1 MKNQIITQKKENNML
16 IIPIIPK
23 EELDGFEVKL
33 DSLTPEMGFYLI
45 NVFNSMS
52 AKSLTPSDIA
62 FDIYVTRSDNTPLIR
77 LFACSVI
84 QNIVTSERYCNIMV
98 NNNRYVDLHGIDF
111 DPSNANALQ
120 KNFTT
125 VYLTSTAPSS
135 TGKKFMFGGLQISTT
150 GNFDPSMEESWGL
163 ECINIEILR

>member
-1 MKNQIITQKKENNML
+1 MI
-16 IIPIIPK
+16 IIPIMPK
-23 EELDGFEVKL
+23 DELDGFEVKF
-33 DSLTPEMGFYLI
+33 SAITKEMAFYLA

-84 QNIVTSERYCNIMV
+84 QSIVASERYCNIMV
-98 NNNRYVDLHGIDF
+98 SDNKYVDLHGINF
-111 DPSNANALQ
+111 NPGNANALQ
-120 KNFTT
+120 RNFTT
-125 VYLTSTAPSS
+125 VYLNSTAPSS

-150 GNFDPSMEESWGL
+150 GIFNPSVEESWGL
-163 ECINIEILR
+163 KCINIEIIKIIK

>member
-1 MKNQIITQKKENNML
+1 ML

-23 EELDGFEVKL
+23 EELEGFEVKL
-33 DSLTPEMGFYLI
+33 DSLTPEMGYYLL
-45 NVFNSMS
+45 NVFSSMS

-98 NNNRYVDLHGIDF
+98 SDNKYVDLHGIDF
-111 DPSNANALQ
+111 GPSYANAL
-120 KNFTT
+120 KRNFTT
-125 VYLTSTAPSS
+125 VYLTSTSPSS

-163 ECINIEILR
+163 KCINIQILR

>member
-1 MKNQIITQKKENNML
+1 M
-16 IIPIIPK
+16 PK
-23 EELDGFEVKL
+23 DKLDGFEIKF
-33 DSLTPEMGFYLI
+33 SAITKEMAFYLV

-62 FDIYVTRSDNTPLIR
+62 FDIYVTRNENTPFIR

-98 NNNRYVDLHGIDF
+98 SGSKYVDLHSIDF
-111 DPSNANALQ
+111 DPSYAKDLQ
-120 KNFTT
+120 RNFTT
-125 VYLTSTAPSS
+125 VYLTSTSPSS

-150 GNFDPSMEESWGL
+150 GNFDPSMEKSWGL

>member
-1 MKNQIITQKKENNML
+1 MPKNKF
-16 IIPIIPK
+16 
-23 EELDGFEVKL
+23 DGFEIRFSAITK
-33 DSLTPEMGFYLI
+33 EMAFYLA
-45 NVFNSMS
+45 NVFNKMS
-52 AKSLTPSDIA
+52 DKSLTPSDIA
-62 FDIYVTRSDNTPLIR
+62 FDIYVFRGDNTPLIR

-98 NNNRYVDLHGIDF
+98 SDNKYVDLHSIDF
-111 DPSNANALQ
+111 DPSNANDLRR
-120 KNFTT
+120 NFTT

>member
-1 MKNQIITQKKENNML
+1 M
-16 IIPIIPK
+16 PK
-23 EELDGFEVKL
+23 DKLDGFEVKF
-33 DSLTPEMGFYLI
+33 SAITEKMAFYLTR
-45 NVFNSMS
+45 VFNSTS

-84 QNIVTSERYCNIMV
+84 QNIATSKRYCNIMV
-98 NNNRYVDLHGIDF
+98 SDNKYVDLKGIEF
-111 DPSNANALQ
+111 DPSYAKDLQ
-120 KNFTT
+120 RNFTT
-125 VYLTSTAPSS
+125 VYLTSTSPSS
-135 TGKKFMFGGLQISTT
+135 TGKKFMFGGLQLTIT

>member
-1 MKNQIITQKKENNML
+1 M
-16 IIPIIPK
+16 PK
-23 EELDGFEVKL
+23 DKLDGFEIKF
-33 DSLTPEMGFYLI
+33 SAITKEMAFYLV

-98 NNNRYVDLHGIDF
+98 SDNKYVDLHGINF

-120 KNFTT
+120 RNFTT
-125 VYLTSTAPSS
+125 VYLTSDS
-135 TGKKFMFGGLQISTT
+135 TGKKFMFGGLQLTTT

-163 ECINIEILR
+163 ECINIEI

>member
-1 MKNQIITQKKENNML
+1 MI
-16 IIPIIPK
+16 IIPIMPK
-23 EELDGFEVKL
+23 DEFDGFKIKF
-33 DSLTPEMGFYLI
+33 SAITKEMAFYLT
-45 NVFNSMS
+45 NVFSSMS

-62 FDIYVTRSDNTPLIR
+62 FDIYVAKNDNTPLIR

-98 NNNRYVDLHGIDF
+98 SDNKYVDLHRIDF

-120 KNFTT
+120 RNFTT

-150 GNFDPSMEESWGL
+150 GNFDPSMEGSWGL

>member
-1 MKNQIITQKKENNML
+1 M
-16 IIPIIPK
+16 PK
-23 EELDGFEVKL
+23 DKLDGFEVKF
-33 DSLTPEMGFYLI
+33 SAITKEMAFYLVG
-45 NVFNSMS
+45 VFNTTS

-84 QNIVTSERYCNIMV
+84 QNNPTSERYCNIMV
-98 NNNRYVDLHGIDF
+98 SNNTYVDLHSINF
-111 DPSNANALQ
+111 NPSYANDLQ
-120 KNFTT
+120 RNFTT
-125 VYLTSTAPSS
+125 VYLTSTSPSS

-150 GNFDPSMEESWGL
+150 SKFDPNIEDSWGL

>member
-1 MKNQIITQKKENNML
+1 MI
-16 IIPIIPK
+16 IIPIMPK
-23 EELDGFEVKL
+23 YELDGFEVKF
-33 DSLTPEMGFYLI
+33 SAITKEMAFYLV
-45 NVFNSMS
+45 NVFNRMS
-52 AKSLTPSDIA
+52 AKSLTPSNIA

-84 QNIVTSERYCNIMV
+84 QNIVTSKRYCNIIV
-98 NNNRYVDLHGIDF
+98 SNNRYVDLHGINF
-111 DPSNANALQ
+111 NPTNAKDLQ

-125 VYLTSTAPSS
+125 VYLTSTSRSS

-163 ECINIEILR
+163 ECINVEIINNIEIL

>member
-1 MKNQIITQKKENNML
+1 M
-16 IIPIIPK
+16 PK
-23 EELDGFEVKL
+23 EELDGFEVKF
-33 DSLTPEMGFYLI
+33 SAITKEMAFYLA

-52 AKSLTPSDIA
+52 AKSLTPSNIA
-62 FDIYVTRSDNTPLIR
+62 FDIYVTRSDNAPLIR

-98 NNNRYVDLHGIDF
+98 SSNSYVDLHTIDF
-111 DPSNANALQ
+111 DPSNANSL
-120 KNFTT
+120 KMNFTT

-150 GNFDPSMEESWGL
+150 GNFDPNMPESWGL
-163 ECINIEILR
+163 ECINIQILR

>member
-1 MKNQIITQKKENNML
+1 MI

-23 EELDGFEVKL
+23 EKLDGFEVKF
-33 DSLTPEMGFYLI
+33 SAITKEMAFYLVG
-45 NVFNSMS
+45 VFNSMS

-62 FDIYVTRSDNTPLIR
+62 FDIYVTRGDNTPLIR

-84 QNIVTSERYCNIMV
+84 QNTVVTSERYCNIMV
-98 NNNRYVDLHGIDF
+98 SDNKYVDLHGIDF
-111 DPSNANALQ
+111 DPSNANAL
-120 KNFTT
+120 KRNFTT
-125 VYLTSTAPSS
+125 VYLTSTSPSS

>member
-1 MKNQIITQKKENNML
+1 MI

-23 EELDGFEVKL
+23 NKLDGFEVKF
-33 DSLTPEMGFYLI
+33 SAITKEMAFYLT

-52 AKSLTPSDIA
+52 LKSLTPSDIA
-62 FDIYVTRSDNTPLIR
+62 FDIYVTRNDNTPLIR

-84 QNIVTSERYCNIMV
+84 QNVVVTSERYCNIMV
-98 NNNRYVDLHGIDF
+98 SDNKYVDLHGIDF
-111 DPSNANALQ
+111 DPSNANAL
-120 KNFTT
+120 KRNFTT
-125 VYLTSTAPSS
+125 VYLTSTSPSS

-150 GNFDPSMEESWGL
+150 GNFNPSMEESWGL

>member
-1 MKNQIITQKKENNML
+1 M
-16 IIPIIPK
+16 PK
-23 EELDGFEVKL
+23 DKLNGFEVKF
-33 DSLTPEMGFYLI
+33 SAITKEMAFYLV
-45 NVFNSMS
+45 NVFNSTS

-62 FDIYVTRSDNTPLIR
+62 FDIYVTRSDNSPLIR

-98 NNNRYVDLHGIDF
+98 SDHKYIDLHSINF
-111 DPSNANALQ
+111 DPSNANDLQ
-120 KNFTT
+120 RNFTT
-125 VYLTSTAPSS
+125 VYLTSTSSSS

-163 ECINIEILR
+163 ECINIQILR

>member
-1 MKNQIITQKKENNML
+1 M
-16 IIPIIPK
+16 PK
-23 EELDGFEVKL
+23 DELDGFEIKF
-33 DSLTPEMGFYLI
+33 SAITKEMAFYLVG
-45 NVFNSMS
+45 VFNSMS

-84 QNIVTSERYCNIMV
+84 QNIVTSKRYCNIMV
-98 NNNRYVDLHGIDF
+98 SEHKHVDLHSIDF
-111 DPSNANALQ
+111 NPSNANALQ
-120 KNFTT
+120 RNFTT

>member
-1 MKNQIITQKKENNML
+1 ML

-33 DSLTPEMGFYLI
+33 DSLTSEMAFYLL

-52 AKSLTPSDIA
+52 AKSLTPSNIA

-84 QNIVTSERYCNIMV
+84 QNIVTSKRYCNIMV
-98 NNNRYVDLHGIDF
+98 SNDKYIDLHGIDF
-111 DPSNANALQ
+111 DPSDANSLQ
-120 KNFTT
+120 RSFTT
-125 VYLTSTAPSS
+125 VYLTSTSPSS
-135 TGKKFMFGGLQISTT
+135 TGKKFMFGGLQISTI
-150 GNFDPSMEESWGL
+150 GNFDPNLKESWGL
-163 ECINIEILR
+163 ECINEILRI

>member
-1 MKNQIITQKKENNML
+1 M
-16 IIPIIPK
+16 PK
-23 EELDGFEVKL
+23 DKLDGFEVKF
-33 DSLTPEMGFYLI
+33 SAITKEMVFYLVG
-45 NVFNSMS
+45 VFNSMS

-98 NNNRYVDLHGIDF
+98 SDNKYVDLHGIDF
-111 DPSNANALQ
+111 DPSNADALPS
-120 KNFTT
+120 NFTT
-125 VYLTSTAPSS
+125 VYLISTSPSS

-150 GNFDPSMEESWGL
+150 SNFDPSMEESWGL
-163 ECINIEILR
+163 KCINIEIL

>member
-1 MKNQIITQKKENNML
+1 M
-16 IIPIIPK
+16 PK
-23 EELDGFEVKL
+23 DKLDGFEIKF
-33 DSLTPEMGFYLI
+33 SAITKEMALYLV
-45 NVFNSMS
+45 NVFNSVS

-84 QNIVTSERYCNIMV
+84 QNMVTLKRYCNIMV
-98 NNNRYVDLHGIDF
+98 SNNKYIDLHSINF
-111 DPSNANALQ
+111 DPSNADDLQ
-120 KNFTT
+120 RNFTT
-125 VYLTSTAPSS
+125 VYLTSTSSSS

-163 ECINIEILR
+163 KCINIEILR

>member
-1 MKNQIITQKKENNML
+1 MI
-16 IIPIIPK
+16 IIPIMPK
-23 EELDGFEVKL
+23 DKLDGFEIKF
-33 DSLTPEMGFYLI
+33 SAITKKMMFYLV
-45 NVFNSMS
+45 NVFNRMS

-84 QNIVTSERYCNIMV
+84 QNIITSERYCNIMV
-98 NNNRYVDLHGIDF
+98 SDNRYVDLHGINF

-120 KNFTT
+120 RNFTT
-125 VYLTSTAPSS
+125 VYLISTSPSS

-150 GNFDPSMEESWGL
+150 GNFNPNMEKSWGL

>member
-1 MKNQIITQKKENNML
+1 M
-16 IIPIIPK
+16 PK
-23 EELDGFEVKL
+23 DELDGFEVKF
-33 DSLTPEMGFYLI
+33 SAITKEMAFYLV
-45 NVFNSMS
+45 NVFNDMS

-62 FDIYVTRSDNTPLIR
+62 FDIYVARNDELPLIR

-98 NNNRYVDLHGIDF
+98 SDNKYVNLHDIDF
-111 DPSNANALQ
+111 DPSNADAL
-120 KNFTT
+120 KRNFTT
-125 VYLTSTAPSS
+125 VYLTSTSPSS

-150 GNFDPSMEESWGL
+150 GNFDPRMEESWGL

>member
-1 MKNQIITQKKENNML
+1 M
-16 IIPIIPK
+16 PK
-23 EELDGFEVKL
+23 DELDGFEVKF
-33 DSLTPEMGFYLI
+33 SAITKEIAFYLV
-45 NVFNSMS
+45 NVFNNMS

-98 NNNRYVDLHGIDF
+98 SNNKYVDLHGIDF
-111 DPSNANALQ
+111 NPSNANALQ

-125 VYLTSTAPSS
+125 VYLTSTSPSS
-135 TGKKFMFGGLQISTT
+135 IGKKFMFGGLQISTDIK
-150 GNFDPSMEESWGL
+150 FDPNIEESWGL

>member
-1 MKNQIITQKKENNML
+1 M
-16 IIPIIPK
+16 PK

-33 DSLTPEMGFYLI
+33 DNVTKETAFYLL
-45 NVFNSMS
+45 NVFNNMS

-62 FDIYVTRSDNTPLIR
+62 FDIYVTRSDNTPLVR
-77 LFACSVI
+77 LFACSII

-98 NNNRYVDLHGIDF
+98 SDNKYVDLHSIDF
-111 DPSNANALQ
+111 DPSNANGLQ
-120 KNFTT
+120 RNFTT

-135 TGKKFMFGGLQISTT
+135 TGKKFMFGGLQLTTT

-163 ECINIEILR
+163 ECIIIEILR